1 MTQAV
6 NALRNKMRWRSKSES
21 NTLMAHQSASVH
33 EESADVIPLARSAI
47 GDLGGAEVSI
57 TPFNKEKRF
66 FEAQKLQARAQS
78 H

>member
-1 MTQAV
+1 
-6 NALRNKMRWRSKSES
+6 
-21 NTLMAHQSASVH
+21 MAYQSASVH